1 MLKKQKLLSDIENAR
16 AKMFKEKEQKL
27 SEEVEKEKHEFFK
40 IINEMKMT
48 EEREK

>member
-1 MLKKQKLLSDIENAR
+1 
-16 AKMFKEKEQKL
+16 MFKEKEQKL

-40 IINEMKMT
+40 IINEMKMS